1 MALIHYVP
9 TDPKINFMGV
19 RRFFMAFS
27 LVTMLASIVLI
38 VTPSLNFGVDFRG
51 GTLIEAKTTDDPA
64 DIEQLRRILGG
75 LGLGEVTIQ
84 TFGAPDIVLM
94 NFRQQEGGDQAQQE
108 AVAAIRDALQGLVE
122 EYRRV
127 EAVGPTVGDELKQ
140 AGLFAT
146 ILALLGIAIYVWVR
160 FDLIYGGA
168 ALAALMHDVI
178 LVLGSYAL
186 TQIEFNL
193 STLAAVLTVAGYSIN
208 DTVVIFDRVRETLR
222 RYKKMPILEL
232 LNLALNRTLSRTILT
247 SISTLLAL
255 VSLAAFGGEVIRG
268 FSLGL
273 IWGLVIGTYS
283 SVGLAVPILSY
294 LRIRHPGGA
303 QSEGKES
310 RATTA

>member
-178 LVLGSYAL
+178 LVLGFYAL

-208 DTVVIFDRVRETLR
+208 DTVVIFDRVREELR
-222 RYKKMPILEL
+222 RFKKLPVVEVMNKAI
-232 LNLALNRTLSRTILT
+232 NATFSRTLLT
-247 SISTLLAL
+247 SGTTLMALLAL
-255 VSLAAFGGEVIRG
+255 YFFGGEVIRG
-268 FSLGL
+268 FAAGIILG
-273 IWGLVIGTYS
+273 IVVGTYS
-283 SVGLAVPILSY
+283 SFGFAVPLLLFSR
-294 LRIRHPGGA
+294 LRPKA
-303 QSEGKES
+303 PEGEKPQKVKP
-310 RATTA
+310 AV

>member
-178 LVLGSYAL
+178 LVLGFYAL

-208 DTVVIFDRVRETLR
+208 DTVVIFDRVREELR
-222 RYKKMPILEL
+222 RFKKLPVVEVMNKAI
-232 LNLALNRTLSRTILT
+232 NATFSRTLLT
-247 SISTLLAL
+247 SGTTLMALLAL
-255 VSLAAFGGEVIRG
+255 YIFGGEVIRG
-268 FSLGL
+268 FAAGIILG
-273 IWGLVIGTYS
+273 IVVGTYS
-283 SVGLAVPILSY
+283 SFGFAVPLLLFSR
-294 LRIRHPGGA
+294 LRPKA
-303 QSEGKES
+303 PEGEKPQKVKP
-310 RATTA
+310 AV